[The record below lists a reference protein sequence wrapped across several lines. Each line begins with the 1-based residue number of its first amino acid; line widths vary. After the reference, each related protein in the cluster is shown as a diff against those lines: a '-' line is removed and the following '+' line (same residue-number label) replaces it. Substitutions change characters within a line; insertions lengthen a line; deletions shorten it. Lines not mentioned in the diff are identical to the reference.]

1 MQRSRS
7 ALVIPVSAALLLGSL
22 LMSCSHVGIRS
33 SRIPEAWPPA
43 SRTPANTPTTPYV
56 QYGTASWYGEAFHGR
71 RTANGEVF
79 DMFKLSAAHQAAP
92 LGMQALV
99 TNLDTGRSVRVRI
112 NDRGPFVGDR
122 ILDLSYAAAY
132 QLGMLEAGLAAVK
145 IQFLPETIPLPTF
158 IVQAGAY
165 HDEVNARRVQKTL
178 SAFYPDVWIAPA
190 NEGLHLFYR
199 VQLGTFRSRE
209 RAAAAADRIL
219 SLGYAAQVIPLSE
232 PLSPLRRSEDRL

>member
-1 MQRSRS
+1 MQRPLLS
-7 ALVIPVSAALLLGSL
+7 LVLLTSAALLLGSL
-22 LMSCSHVGIRS
+22 LMSCSRVGIGS
-33 SRIPEAWPPA
+33 SRIPETWP
-43 SRTPANTPTTPYV
+43 SGTHTPSNAPTAPYV

-99 TNLDTGRSVRVRI
+99 TNLDTGRSVRLRI

-122 ILDLSYAAAY
+122 ILDLSYAAAH
-132 QLGMLEAGLAAVK
+132 QLGMLEAGLAQVK

-158 IVQAGAY
+158 VVQAGAY
-165 HDEVNARRVQKTL
+165 HDELNARRVQKTL

-199 VQLGTFRSRE
+199 VQLGTFRSRD
-209 RAAAAADRIL
+209 RAAEVADRIQ

-232 PLSPLRRSEDRL
+232 PLPPLRQSEGRL